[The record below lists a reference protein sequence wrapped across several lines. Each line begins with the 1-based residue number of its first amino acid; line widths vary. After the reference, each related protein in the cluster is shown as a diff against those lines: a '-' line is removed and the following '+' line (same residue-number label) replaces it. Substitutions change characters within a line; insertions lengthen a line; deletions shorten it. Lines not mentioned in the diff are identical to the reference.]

1 MNANNYFHTDFLDKF
16 IVNRYLVLNTFAI
29 QLKFKK
35 MNFKIIFIAAMI
47 SSIAATSCDN
57 QDSDNKAISS
67 KDSATT
73 KSVDIKEDSVT
84 YNLNGK
90 NYVGFVDY
98 DANQQGKRPAI
109 LVVHEW
115 WGLTDYPRSRARQLA
130 ELGYIAMAVDMY
142 GDGKIG
148 NDPKTAQD
156 LATPFYKD
164 PTLAKTRLDAAI
176 NKLKSF
182 PQTDSSKM
190 AAIGYC
196 YGGYIV
202 LNAAKL
208 GADLKGVVSFHGDLS
223 GVPVNKDS
231 LKAKILVCHG
241 EADQFVNPEVA
252 AFKKSMDSA
261 GVDYTFKS
269 YPNATHAFTNPAATE
284 KGKQFNMP
292 IEYNAAADS
301 ASWNDMK
308 DFFKKIF

>member
-1 MNANNYFHTDFLDKF
+1 MNLKLIFTSIAIFF
-16 IVNRYLVLNTFAI
+16 IV
-29 QLKFKK
+29 
-35 MNFKIIFIAAMI
+35 
-47 SSIAATSCDN
+47 ATSCNN
-57 QDSDNKAISS
+57 QASHTETSG

-73 KSVDIKEDSVT
+73 TATATAAVNIKEDSVSYT
-84 YNLNGK
+84 LDGK
-90 NYVGFVDY
+90 NYIAFVDY
-98 DANQQGKRPAI
+98 DVSKEGTRPAI

-115 WGLTDYPRSRARQLA
+115 WGLTDYPRSRAKQLA

-148 NDPKTAQD
+148 NDPKSAEA
-156 LATPFYKD
+156 LATPYYKN

-176 NKLKSF
+176 NKLKTF
-182 PQTDSSKM
+182 PQTDTTKM

-202 LNAAKL
+202 LNAARL
-208 GADLKGVVSFHGDLS
+208 GANLKGVVSFHGDLM
-223 GVPVNKDS
+223 GVPLNKDV

-241 EADQFVNPEVA
+241 EADQFVNPEVP

-269 YPNATHAFTNPAATE
+269 YPDATHAFTNPAATE

-292 IEYNAAADS
+292 IKYNAAADS

-308 DFFKKIF
+308 DFFRKIF

>member
-1 MNANNYFHTDFLDKF
+1 
-16 IVNRYLVLNTFAI
+16 
-29 QLKFKK
+29 
-35 MNFKIIFIAAMI
+35 MNFKLILTGLIIF
-47 SSIAATSCDN
+47 SITVTSCN
-57 QDSDNKAISS
+57 TQDSDTETSTGE
-67 KDSATT
+67 DSVTVA
-73 KSVDIKEDSVT
+73 SVNIKEDSINYT
-84 YNLNGK
+84 LNGQH
-90 NYVGFVDY
+90 YIGFIDY
-98 DANQQGKRPAI
+98 DANKEGTRPAI

-115 WGLTDYPRSRARQLA
+115 WGLNDYPRMRAKKLA

-142 GDGKIG
+142 GDGKTG
-148 NDPKTAQD
+148 NDPKTAQE

-176 NKLKSF
+176 NKLKTY
-182 PQTDSSKM
+182 PQTDITKM

-231 LKAKILVCHG
+231 LKAKVLVLHG
-241 EADQFVNPEVA
+241 EADQFVNPEVP

-284 KGKQFNMP
+284 TGKKFNMP
-292 IEYNAAADS
+292 IEYDAAADS

-308 DFFKKIF
+308 DFLKKIF